1 MPSRWLSRFFCPSG
15 SPSSPL
21 RLSVVFGLKAGWHRP
36 WGLQAQPCSS
46 RTCGLLAGPCLPVET
61 EKKGGNRRSWI
72 ADPCRA
78 TRGCP
83 HSAHSGAGWSHGI
96 PRGGRQPCCALTDC
110 TAARSVQ
117 PSIPSG
123 LCRRPWG
130 LVGGTLWPLRK
141 PCAGTGILMGVEGS
155 NVAGWAS
162 MCEPELCFTWISS
175 VLKSAAA
182 KRCSSSCSGLR
193 ESPLGAL
200 SRGPAQ
206 RRACSCWPGGLLL
219 WHHLHC
225 NKCWGCTSKAG
236 SGEAGGVRGSG
247 ILPCISPCV

>member
-61 EKKGGNRRSWI
+61 EKKGGNRSSRRSRI

-130 LVGGTLWPLRK
+130 FGGWSVVALEEASCRNRDPDGCGGIKRGRVGLRVR
-141 PCAGTGILMGVEGS
+141 AGALFHVDFIGAEVSCCQAMLLELLRSKGVSSGS
-155 NVAGWAS
+155 LESG
-162 MCEPELCFTWISS
+162 
-175 VLKSAAA
+175 
-182 KRCSSSCSGLR
+182 SSS
-193 ESPLGAL
+193 A
-200 SRGPAQ
+200 
-206 RRACSCWPGGLLL
+206 
-219 WHHLHC
+219 
-225 NKCWGCTSKAG
+225 
-236 SGEAGGVRGSG
+236 
-247 ILPCISPCV
+247 PCVFLLAWRSAFMAPSSLQ